1 MKSSRN
7 GLARV
12 GTKSRV
18 CIELECVVW
27 FVGSC
32 PTGRGVEKCAFH
44 AAVLPAENSR
54 VDWEISA
61 YNAASSHHHSLL
73 PLLLWTATSIRYN
86 RITRKRGVQGAGA

>member
-12 GTKSRV
+12 GTKSHAYV
-18 CIELECVVW
+18 ELECVVW
-27 FVGSC
+27 FVGSY
-32 PTGRGVEKCAFH
+32 PAGRGIEKCAFH
-44 AAVLPAENSR
+44 AAVLSAKNSR

-73 PLLLWTATSIRYN
+73 PLTATSIRYN